1 MATELEEALA
11 DLARRFGP
19 EVLDDAEG
27 LGPLLD
33 DLVIDR
39 DEQVRAK
46 VVVDAVRLRSWQRL
60 RDLRGHGAGPDE
72 ALDSAA
78 DHLVQT
84 RGGTDHASARWALSA
99 LGSATGV
106 VAGPVGPPPVASA
119 RGTAPPAQAGGQPPT
134 VAAPPPTVP
143 EPPPTVAE
151 PPLTVAPPPPTVPRP
166 EATVPEPEPALPR
179 PEPTVPSQAWATPG
193 PPVVDTGPRRELLGM
208 SRRALVALSLAVLLA
223 LAGGVGV
230 AMAMS
235 DDPAAGD
242 DPAASDGS
250 DDAKDAGNGTGQG
263 DGQGANNSSGGAGDP
278 AAAVQEEFGALG
290 AWDEASGL
298 TCDPASGAAGKKA
311 TLACEVD
318 DHQVRLVNEDDADA
332 FADTREEWV
341 RRVKTEP
348 DAVMTRTPE
357 AMVVHDPSAGR
368 IYWDSAQAQQ
378 SAVLEVGSDDAA
390 ALFEELA
397 PDLALPSPPGPLPS
411 TELFDFAPDGMRAAG
426 CHPDPEVPA
435 GPDEI
440 TQLFCPLGG
449 GYEVRL
455 AEVVDRATLLQ
466 EREDLSTGLRPR
478 PGTLRPGIW
487 FVDEAAKRPA
497 GAIFEFIHS
506 GHFDPEDAGE
516 ARLYWDDPDCLCW
529 AVLWAPDGDQ
539 TALRDQWLDGSRVA
553 LFDTR

>member
-1 MATELEEALA
+1 MATELEAALA

-60 RDLRGHGAGPDE
+60 RDLRGHGAGADE

-119 RGTAPPAQAGGQPPT
+119 RGSAPPAQSAEQPPT
-134 VAAPPPTVP
+134 VAAPPPTRPGP
-143 EPPPTVAE
+143 EPTGP
-151 PPLTVAPPPPTVPRP
+151 APG
-166 EATVPEPEPALPR
+166 PEPEPEPE

-193 PPVVDTGPRRELLGM
+193 PPVVDTRPRREYLGM
-208 SRRALVALSLAVLLA
+208 SRRTLVILSLAILLA
-223 LAGGVGV
+223 VAGGVGV

-235 DDPAAGD
+235 DDPGAGA
-242 DPAASDGS
+242 DPAASGGSDGS
-250 DDAKDAGNGTGQG
+250 DEQG
-263 DGQGANNSSGGAGDP
+263 DGNGGDR

-290 AWDEASGL
+290 AWDEAAGL
-298 TCDPASGAAGKKA
+298 TCDPASSGAGKQDG
-311 TLACEVD
+311 LDCQVD
-318 DHQVRLVNEDDADA
+318 DHQVRLVNEGDADA

-357 AMVVHDPSAGR
+357 ETVVHDVSAGR
-368 IYWDSAQAQQ
+368 IYWDSAPAQQ
-378 SAVLEVGSDDAA
+378 SAVLEVGSDEAA
-390 ALFEELA
+390 EVFEALV
-397 PDLALPSPPGPLPS
+397 PDLSLPAPPSPLPS
-411 TELFDFAPDGMRAAG
+411 TELLDFAPDDMRAAG

-435 GPDEI
+435 GPDEL
-440 TQLFCPLGG
+440 TQLFCPLGD

-455 AEVVDRATLLQ
+455 AEVVDRANLLQ
-466 EREDLSTGLRPR
+466 EREDLATGIRPE
-478 PGTLRPGIW
+478 PGTLRPGSW
-487 FVDEAAKRPA
+487 FVDEDADRPA

-506 GHFDPEDAGE
+506 GNFDAEDAGE
-516 ARLYWDDPDCLCW
+516 ARLYWDDPECLCW

-553 LFDTR
+553 VFDGG

>member
-1 MATELEEALA
+1 MATELEAALA

-19 EVLDDAEG
+19 DVLDDADG

-33 DLVIDR
+33 DLVTAR

-60 RDLRGHGAGPDE
+60 RDLRGHGAGADE

-106 VAGPVGPPPVASA
+106 VAGPAGPPPVASA
-119 RGTAPPAQAGGQPPT
+119 RGSAPRAQAAEPPPTVEAPPPTALEPPPTAPEPPPTVSEPPPTVSEPPPT

-143 EPPPTVAE
+143 GPQPGPQPAPQPT
-151 PPLTVAPPPPTVPRP
+151 PQ
-166 EATVPEPEPALPR
+166 
-179 PEPTVPSQAWATPG
+179 PTVPSLAWATPE
-193 PPVVDTGPRRELLGM
+193 PPVMDTPPRRERLGM
-208 SRRALVALSLAVLLA
+208 SRRTIVVLSLAVLLA
-223 LAGGVGV
+223 VAGGVGV

-235 DDPAAGD
+235 DDPGAGD

-250 DDAKDAGNGTGQG
+250 DDGRDAGTGNGG
-263 DGQGANNSSGGAGDP
+263 GDP
-278 AAAVQEEFGALG
+278 AAAIQEEFGTLG
-290 AWDEASGL
+290 AWDEAAEL
-298 TCDPASGAAGKKA
+298 TCDPASGGGKQDA
-311 TLACEVD
+311 MDCQVG
-318 DHQVRLVNEDDADA
+318 DHAVRLVNEGDAEA
-332 FADTREEWV
+332 FAATREEWV
-341 RRVKTEP
+341 RRVKAEP

-357 AMVVHDPSAGR
+357 AMVVHDASAGR
-368 IYWDSAQAQQ
+368 VYWDSAEAQQ

-390 ALFEELA
+390 AVFEELV
-397 PDLALPSPPGPLPS
+397 PDLALPAPPSPLPS
-411 TELFDFAPDGMRAAG
+411 TELLDFAPDGMRAAG

-440 TQLFCPLGG
+440 TQLFCPLGD

-466 EREDLSTGLRPR
+466 ERDDLMTGIRPE
-478 PGTLRPGIW
+478 PGTLRPGDW
-487 FVDEAAKRPA
+487 FVDADAERPA
-497 GAIFEFIHS
+497 GAIIEFIHS
-506 GHFDPEDAGE
+506 GHFDPEDEGE
-516 ARLYWDDPDCLCW
+516 ARLYWDDPECLCW

-553 LFDTR
+553 AFETP